1 MSSYVIE
8 RDLGYRE
15 GYEAGLEA
23 SRKICA
29 SMYQDGFEEGLKGFR
44 SFGDLEKDIYYHVTK
59 LLAHI
64 GVEDTK
70 VANAF
75 KGYFMAEAKLVNE

>member
-1 MSSYVIE
+1 MSSYHAE
-8 RDLGYRE
+8 RKLGYE
-15 GYEAGLEA
+15 EGLEA
-23 SRKICA
+23 ARVIA
-29 SMYQDGFEEGLKGFR
+29 NQMYQDGFEEGLKGIR
-44 SFGDLEKDIYYHVTK
+44 SFGDLEKDVYYHVTK